1 MHALEDKAR
10 EMEMT
15 FEEESLSGSNLTVVI
30 YDGMPLVNKLEIG
43 KDVKICKELKHI
55 FADRLIKESED
66 FHEVRLVFDRYV
78 EGSLKECTR
87 E

>member
-1 MHALEDKAR
+1 MA
-10 EMEMT
+10 
-15 FEEESLSGSNLTVVI
+15 
-30 YDGMPLVNKLEIG
+30 LVNKLEIG
-43 KDVKICKELKHI
+43 KDVKTCKQLKHI